1 MGKVR
6 PFVNFFYFSG
16 KERRLSGLVPII
28 FGQVIKTMSEVSKG
42 KVGENICSE
51 RISPIIFWHWSK
63 KLWTSG
69 KGFLSTL
76 SKQHST
82 GTKELFEEF
91 ILKRFLVFFE
101 DWTNEI
107 RHRRIF
113 ISGVSKNIIY
123 KSMGTIWEET
133 MYSKTNLSF
142 SSFSDVEHFFVN
154 FFRSFFAGVVKTAY
168 QASIRPLRRK
178 IVFPKICNF
187 LSSSDTER
195 KHFFLPAQSFWQ
207 GWLN

>member
-1 MGKVR
+1 MFRGKTN
-6 PFVNFFYFSG
+6 FLKEHFFIISSLDFGWEKLGLLSIFFYFSG

-142 SSFSDVEHFFVN
+142 SSFSHVEHFFSDLLSN
-154 FFRSFFAGVVKTAY
+154 FFAGVVKSAF
-168 QASIRPLRRK
+168 QVSIHC
-178 IVFPKICNF
+178 IF
-187 LSSSDTER
+187 
-195 KHFFLPAQSFWQ
+195 
-207 GWLN
+207 